1 MLEAFF
7 AVFIT
12 YAKDS
17 HFAAQFLKTASEVFN
32 LPIKTSIFTP

>member
-12 YAKDS
+12 FAKDS
-17 HFAAQFLKTASEVFN
+17 HFAAQFLKTASEVF
-32 LPIKTSIFTP
+32 KTSIFTP